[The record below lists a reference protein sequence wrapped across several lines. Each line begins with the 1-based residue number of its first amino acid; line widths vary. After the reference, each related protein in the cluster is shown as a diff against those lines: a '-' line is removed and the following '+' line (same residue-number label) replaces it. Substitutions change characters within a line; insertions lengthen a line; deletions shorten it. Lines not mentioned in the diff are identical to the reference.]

1 MTLAFTN
8 RKFLYTQLIAI
19 AKSKIENLIN
29 NYTSLVI
36 SNPILCEHILKKF
49 LKTIF
54 IRLSI

>member
-36 SNPILCEHILKKF
+36 SNPILCEHIFKK
-49 LKTIF
+49 IF
-54 IRLSI
+54 ENNFY